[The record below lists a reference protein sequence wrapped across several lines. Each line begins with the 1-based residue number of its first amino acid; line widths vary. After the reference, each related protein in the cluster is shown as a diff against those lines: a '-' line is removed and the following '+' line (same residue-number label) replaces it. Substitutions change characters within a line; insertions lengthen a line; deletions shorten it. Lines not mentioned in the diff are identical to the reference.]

1 MIEVQVCFFIEFFK
15 VKKNRILPF
24 EKISENCDNSR
35 NNFINIETEED
46 NKFMVTSSKLMDSF
60 TD

>member
-1 MIEVQVCFFIEFFK
+1 M
-15 VKKNRILPF
+15 KKNRILPF
-24 EKISENCDNSR
+24 EKISETCDNSR
-35 NNFINIETEED
+35 NNFINIKTEED

>member
-1 MIEVQVCFFIEFFK
+1 M
-15 VKKNRILPF
+15 KKNKILPF
-24 EKISENCDNSR
+24 EKISETCDNSW
-35 NNFINIETEED
+35 NNFIKIETEED

>member
-1 MIEVQVCFFIEFFK
+1 MM
-15 VKKNRILPF
+15 
-24 EKISENCDNSR
+24 EKISETCDNSR